1 MKPSLPNTLALFEK
15 RIDGDDALL
24 ELARLR
30 FRQAG
35 MGAEM
40 HAATPEQLEGVLR
53 FRPSPSAP
61 VLVHLP
67 RDFNL
72 VEEPCRRRVRE
83 FANRFAGQVF
93 GLLLH
98 DHRDLAARMAQFVEA
113 AHAMNSWLE
122 PIEGGPHL
130 FIEYAAGLPPARF
143 VEFFTAI
150 RALPRITAAIDIG
163 HVGVQQAR
171 AAFASSHAE
180 QDICALKH
188 QPDRLPRFLP
198 EIETAVRTALP
209 AVLGLIEALGALGKP
224 LHFHLHDGHPLSTV
238 SPHGVADHLSFLER
252 IPLAFDYQGRP
263 ALDLM
268 FGPDGLDQ
276 IIAGALKVLGPHRLS
291 FTLEI
296 HPTAGRR
303 PLLDAAGL
311 FTHWRDQT
319 NAEMMNH
326 WLSVLAENH
335 ELLRYF
341 VGQKSVV
348 REA

>member
-1 MKPSLPNTLALFEK
+1 MKPSLPQTLALFEK

-40 HAATPEQLEGVLR
+40 HAGTPEQLEGVLR
-53 FRPSPSAP
+53 FRPSASAP

-72 VEEPCRRRVRE
+72 VEKQCRQRVRE
-83 FANRFAGQVF
+83 FADRFAGQVF
-93 GLLLH
+93 GFLLH
-98 DHRDLAARMAQFVEA
+98 DHRDLGARMAPFVEGA
-113 AHAMNSWLE
+113 RELNSWLE
-122 PIEGGPHL
+122 RLDGGPHL
-130 FIEYAAGLPPARF
+130 FIEYAADLPPARF

-150 RALPRITAAIDIG
+150 RALPRISAAIDIG

-171 AAFASSHAE
+171 TAFASNHPG
-180 QDICALKH
+180 QDICALKL
-188 QPDRLPRFLP
+188 QPDRLPRLLP

-209 AVLGLIEALGALGKP
+209 TVLGLIEALGALGKP
-224 LHFHLHDGHPLSTV
+224 LHFHLHDGHPLSTA
-238 SPHGVADHLSFLER
+238 SPYGVADHLSFLER
-252 IPLAFDYQGRP
+252 LPLAFDYQGRP

-268 FGPDGLDQ
+268 FGPDGLGQ
-276 IIAGALKVLGPHRLS
+276 IVAGALKLLGPHRLS

-296 HPTAGRR
+296 HPPAGRR
-303 PLLDAAGL
+303 PLLEAASL
-311 FTHWRDQT
+311 FTHWRDLT
-319 NAEMMNH
+319 NAEVMNH
-326 WLSVLAENH
+326 WLSILAENH

-341 VGQKSVV
+341 VGQRGS
-348 REA
+348 